1 MIWCGTCE
9 GRSSSGSGLIIHHI
23 EKYHQGDLPT
33 GTKENF
39 TPAMKRSLPK
49 ANIEKSKPLVLV
61 ASDKAQNGTR
71 AIHTTSLPEHT
82 VCHFLVF
89 LDSYLFF
96 FTC

>member
-1 MIWCGTCE
+1 
-9 GRSSSGSGLIIHHI
+9 
-23 EKYHQGDLPT
+23 
-33 GTKENF
+33 
-39 TPAMKRSLPK
+39 MKRSLPK

-82 VCHFLVF
+82 VSHFLVF

-96 FTC
+96 LPARLPTHMGCFTSYLHQFHFLFLTHQHILSQ